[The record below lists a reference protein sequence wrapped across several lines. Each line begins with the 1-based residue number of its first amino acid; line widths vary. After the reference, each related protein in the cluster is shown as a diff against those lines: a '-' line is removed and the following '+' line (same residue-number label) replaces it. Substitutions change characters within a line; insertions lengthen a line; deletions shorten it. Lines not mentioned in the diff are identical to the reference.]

1 MKMRSRSDKRRILN
15 RRPHGSAQQ
24 SARTP
29 EFPATKYESAQAGN
43 THQHEPRSRVKV
55 QSVTFPSTR
64 LILNSG
70 LRPVSMRTC
79 RRLHLQ
85 VGTRRQCVCAPI
97 YIFSFRRS
105 SWGTAYDKNNLTG
118 LNARTACI
126 RAAAL
131 SAFSADRRVCAAI
144 HVHVCS
150 RYVLSCA
157 PRASH
162 FCCSM
167 SWQGKESASYVL
179 LLHFIFIPLVPGRCW
194 VVLLPGRCTPV
205 KSTKACNYGNSFG
218 LRWRDARKHLIS
230 GREVSRR

>member
-1 MKMRSRSDKRRILN
+1 MSDEKKRTNGNTNTTTQPEKN
-15 RRPHGSAQQ
+15 RYEDAFEIRQKTHTKQVATWVCAAERQ
-24 SARTP
+24 TP

-43 THQHEPRSRVKV
+43 AHQHDPRSRVKV

-85 VGTRRQCVCAPI
+85 VGTRRRCVCAPI

-131 SAFSADRRVCAAI
+131 SAFSTGRRVCAAI
-144 HVHVCS
+144 HVHVCG

-157 PRASH
+157 PR
-162 FCCSM
+162 
-167 SWQGKESASYVL
+167 GRLTSA
-179 LLHFIFIPLVPGRCW
+179 
-194 VVLLPGRCTPV
+194 
-205 KSTKACNYGNSFG
+205 A
-218 LRWRDARKHLIS
+218 ARH
-230 GREVSRR
+230 GRESKARRVFCFCILFLYLWCLVAVGSCSYLVGALH